1 MVEEVNPNELLVEY
15 YRQSKSLWVDFDSSK
30 PEFIENQE
38 WHYVISNIEQN
49 IFLLQRLEERNLLSS
64 ENHICDCGIGLGVAL
79 FDIYQQSKLFT
90 DGKSFN
96 FYGIEKQKS
105 YIEYLNNN
113 LINYWEGNLNLIE
126 DDIINQ
132 NYSKYNI
139 VYTYTPFKTTEKL
152 SVFYN
157 KIISE
162 IKSGSLLIENKN
174 AGLGLH
180 GILTEL
186 DGIKKIQ
193 IDDIVVFQK
202 I

>member
-15 YRQSKSLWVDFDSSK
+15 YRMSKTLWTEFDSSR
-30 PEFIENQE
+30 PEFIENEE

-49 IFLLQRLEERNLLSS
+49 IFLLQRLQERSLLR
-64 ENHICDCGIGLGVAL
+64 EINNICDCGIGLGVAL

-90 DGKSFN
+90 DGKTFN
-96 FYGIEKQKS
+96 FYGIEKQKN
-105 YIEYLNNN
+105 YLDFLNEK
-113 LINYWEGNLNLIE
+113 LFSYWEGNLNLIE
-126 DDIINQ
+126 DDIMNQ

-152 SVFYN
+152 SKFYN

-162 IKSGSLLIENKN
+162 VESGSLLIENKN